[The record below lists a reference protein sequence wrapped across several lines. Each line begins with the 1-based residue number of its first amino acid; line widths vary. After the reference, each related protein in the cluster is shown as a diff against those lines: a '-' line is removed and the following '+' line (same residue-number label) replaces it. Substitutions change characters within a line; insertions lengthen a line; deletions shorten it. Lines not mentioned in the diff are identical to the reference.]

1 MNISVPCHRRCE
13 SCGEILCDEFTCQ
26 VAVRVVG
33 APLAGPLKG
42 RRLLVTDLTI
52 VGVGRWIV
60 DYVHAAWK
68 DMVPALDGRFYA
80 YSGTYG
86 VVRLHGLTRQ
96 KRIASFKDLEEHL
109 GGAFVRAQRG
119 IVVAVRDI
127 RSLEDGMCGVRRNDA
142 RGCEPAIDWVIC
154 SRRGEGRIAELLG

>member
-13 SCGEILCDEFTCQ
+13 SCGEILCDELTCR
-26 VAVRVVG
+26 VTVRVV
-33 APLAGPLKG
+33 AEPLAGPLKG

-52 VGVGRWIV
+52 VGVGRWLV
-60 DYVHAAWK
+60 DYLNAAWK
-68 DMVPALDGRFYA
+68 SMVPPLDGRFYA
-80 YSGTYG
+80 YSPTYG
-86 VVRLHGLTRQ
+86 VVQLHGLTLQ

-127 RSLEDGMCGVRRNDA
+127 GSLEDGVCGVRRTDA
-142 RGCEPAIDWVIC
+142 RECEPVFDWVIC
-154 SRRGEGRIAELLG
+154 SRRGERRIAELLG